1 MKRIMAVI
9 ACLLMTAGL
18 VSAEGNPSDLGLPKS
33 VHEALKNSA
42 TCAWI
47 SQTEEAISF
56 VRVDGFSAGKT
67 RSGDWIRFI
76 AAGDRLPFK
85 ANAITLKAN
94 GSVVRT
100 VVDVEVCGSKNAPSA
115 PAGLTLQNEV
125 HVSATPAQEKVVPAQ
140 NLSGEIQPIIAYTD
154 EKIGLDSGGDRIRV
168 KGIWDAVDTFNVSHS
183 KFSPFNGE
191 DKERH
196 GKSTSVKARIRPIV
210 IGDVKAGVYA
220 TYSTGNSDTYTR
232 SKDRWSYADYD
243 VYGGG
248 LSAAYKHDKYHESS
262 MDLGIL
268 FQNTDSSTPVRNLI
282 ARQSEKQLEARYS
295 FASNYNRKNGE
306 SFIPYWEIGLHG
318 IYAFD
323 VDYSDNKGG
332 NDEYNNS
339 SFKMWSLVDLY
350 DFYLDDA
357 GDWRLTPSL
366 NVELGYLW
374 GKESGYIQG
383 GPGLSLALRKQ
394 EMFELKFLN
403 PRYMFN
409 GDGSRIYDYIG
420 IVKPA
425 NILRAL
431 NAEKTADYSSQG
443 D

>member
-1 MKRIMAVI
+1 MAVI
-9 ACLLMTAGL
+9 VSL
-18 VSAEGNPSDLGLPKS
+18 VVTVGCAFAEGNPSDLGLPKS
-33 VHEALKNSA
+33 VHEAMKSNA
-42 TCAWI
+42 TCAKI
-47 SQTEEAISF
+47 VQTEKTISF

-67 RSGDWIRFI
+67 QSGDWIYFF
-76 AAGDRLPFK
+76 AAGARLPFR
-85 ANAITLKAN
+85 ANAITLHSDGKVTRAL
-94 GSVVRT
+94 
-100 VVDVEVCGSKNAPSA
+100 VDVEVCGTKSVSPQPVGLTRKVEEVSTRPAREEIA
-115 PAGLTLQNEV
+115 PAKD
-125 HVSATPAQEKVVPAQ
+125 VSEQIK
-140 NLSGEIQPIIAYTD
+140 PIVAYTD
-154 EKIGLDSGGDRIRV
+154 EKRTSGDDRVRV

-183 KFSPFNGE
+183 QFSPFNGE

-196 GKSTSVKARIRPIV
+196 GQNTSIKARIRPIV
-210 IGDVKAGVYA
+210 MDDVKAGVYA
-220 TYSTGNSDTYTR
+220 TYATGNSDTYTR
-232 SKDRWSYADYD
+232 SKNRWSYADYD

-248 LSAAYKHDKYHESS
+248 LSAAYKHDKFHESS

-268 FQNTDSSTPVRNLI
+268 FQKTDSSTPVRNLI

-306 SFIPYWEIGLHG
+306 AFIPSWEIGLHG

-332 NDEYNNS
+332 NDKYNNS
-339 SFKMWSLVDLY
+339 SLKMWSLIDLY
-350 DFYLDDA
+350 DFNLDDA

-383 GPGLSLALRKQ
+383 GPGFSLGLRKQ
-394 EMFELKFLN
+394 EMLELKFLN

-420 IVKPA
+420 TVKPA
-425 NILRAL
+425 NIIRAL